1 MIVEGIILIW
11 DYFFADLS
19 FTFSFQILKNKGISK
34 NKICKELDIPRPNFN
49 RYCKNSFQRIDAN
62 LICKLCYYL
71 ECNIEEL
78 VTYIPPQETK

>member
-1 MIVEGIILIW
+1 MNEYGHIIMNIE
-11 DYFFADLS
+11 
-19 FTFSFQILKNKGISK
+19 QILKNKGISK
-34 NKICKELDIPRPNFN
+34 NKIFKELDIPRPNFN